1 VDRRTFVGRAGR
13 AALASSLVP
22 WWRLPQLLEDVDP
35 RVRALDRELRGDVV
49 GRGSAGYETARL
61 LTNTRFDGL
70 KPLAVAYCESADDVA
85 RCLRWAKKHGIR
97 PAPRRCGHTY
107 GGFSVPSG
115 GLVVDVSRLAGV
127 HVTPDR
133 KSATVGAGAKLGSV
147 YERLWNQA
155 GVTIPAG
162 SCLTVGVAGL
172 TLGGGHGFL
181 SRRFG
186 LTCDNVRS
194 LRIVTA
200 DGRILGCDSHEH
212 SDLFWACRGG
222 GGGNFGVVTSFRFA
236 VHPVGR
242 VTTFTVEWPW
252 RDAIA
257 AVAAWQAWAPHAPDG
272 LFSVLSLSAAGG
284 GTPSVRAVG
293 QYLGSKTAL
302 AGLLRPLVDTGS
314 PSRVSTVE
322 REYLAAT
329 RYWGGG
335 GGRST
340 YAAASDYAFRPL
352 TRAGIRALVDGVE
365 ARTAG
370 PAGSGTVLLDS
381 YGGAIARKAA
391 GATAFA
397 HRRALFSSQEIA
409 AWQPGGAAA
418 ANLAWLRRF
427 HTALRPHVSGFA
439 YVNYIDPA
447 QTGSARAYYGANLR
461 RLQAVKRRYDPGRL
475 FRFAQGVG
483 T

>member
-1 VDRRTFVGRAGR
+1 M
-13 AALASSLVP
+13 LASSLVP

-35 RVRALDRELRGDVV
+35 RVRALDRELRGEVI

-61 LTNTRFDGL
+61 LTNTRFDAL
-70 KPLAVAYCESADDVA
+70 KPLAVAYCESAEDVA
-85 RCLRWAKKHGIR
+85 RCLRWSRRYGIR
-97 PAPRRCGHTY
+97 PAARSGGHSY
-107 GGFSVPSG
+107 GGYSVPSG
-115 GLVVDVSRLAGV
+115 GLAVDVSRLAGIR
-127 HVTPDR
+127 VTPDR
-133 KSATVGAGAKLGSV
+133 KSATVGAGAKLGAV
-147 YERLWNQA
+147 YERLWNQG

-200 DGRILGCDSHEH
+200 DARILDCDAQEH
-212 SDLFWACRGG
+212 PDLFWACRGG

-252 RDAIA
+252 LDALA
-257 AVAAWQAWAPHAPDG
+257 AVAAWQDWAPHAPDG

-293 QYLGSKTAL
+293 QYLGSKDAL
-302 AGLLRPLVDTGS
+302 ASLLRPLVDTGS

-352 TRAGIRALVDGVE
+352 TRAGIRTLVEGVA
-365 ARTAG
+365 ARAAG
-370 PAGSGTVLLDS
+370 PAGSGTALLDS
-381 YGGAIARKAA
+381 YGGAIARQAA

-397 HRRALFSSQEIA
+397 HRDALFSFQEIA
-409 AWQPGGAAA
+409 AWQPSGAAA
-418 ANLAWLRRF
+418 ASLTWLRNL
-427 HTALRPHVSGFA
+427 HAELRPHVSGYA

-447 QTGSARAYYGANLR
+447 QTGWARAYYGTNLR
-461 RLQAVKRRYDPGRL
+461 RLQEVKRRYDPGRL
-475 FRFAQGVG
+475 FRFAQGIRPASA
-483 T
+483 